1 MQLSNSE
8 EQLMQH
14 LWELK
19 KAFMKD
25 LLEVFPEPK
34 PAATTIAT
42 LLKRMIDKKFI
53 SYNLIGNNREYY
65 PLVAKN
71 DYFSKHVNGLIKD
84 FFNDSASQFASFFTT
99 ETNLSAIELKEL
111 QKIIDLQLQKKQQ

>member
-1 MQLSNSE
+1 
-8 EQLMQH
+8 MQH
-14 LWELK
+14 LWELE

-42 LLKRMIDKKFI
+42 LLKRMIDKRFV

-65 PLVAKN
+65 PLVAKT
-71 DYFSKHVNGLIKD
+71 DYFSKRVNSLIKD

-99 ETNLSAIELKEL
+99 ETNLSATELKEL
-111 QKIIDLQLQKKQQ
+111 QKIIDFQLKKKQQ